1 MGLDHANSFA
11 HKELLADA
19 SFKWGRYPASPDAA
33 LNQLLGMKEYELYLP
48 LAYND
53 GSAIPA
59 EKLDHCRKLL
69 LDEFGGFTHF
79 PQENE
84 GVWKLGGIVFR
95 DKVILLRVLSD
106 QPDHTHHFFA
116 ELRIEL
122 MRELEQA
129 DVLIVEREVTRI
141 C

>member
-1 MGLDHANSFA
+1 MVT
-11 HKELLADA
+11 
-19 SFKWGRYPASPDAA
+19 
-33 LNQLLGMKEYELYLP
+33 EYDLYLP

-53 GSAIPA
+53 GRPVPG
-59 EKLDHCRKLL
+59 EKLARFRKML

-84 GVWKLGGIVFR
+84 GVWRLGQTEFR
-95 DKVILLRVLSD
+95 DRVILVRVLSD
-106 QPDHTHHFFA
+106 KPEHTRKFFA

-129 DVLIVEREVTRI
+129 DVLIVEREVAI
-141 C
+141 VN

>member
-84 GVWKLGGIVFR
+84 GVWKLGGIVSATKSSCCAFCR
-95 DKVILLRVLSD
+95 ISPITRTIFLRNYESNSCANWSRRM
-106 QPDHTHHFFA
+106 F
-116 ELRIEL
+116 
-122 MRELEQA
+122 
-129 DVLIVEREVTRI
+129 
-141 C
+141 